1 MASIPSISTRATPAE
16 IQRFARAVKNFLESG
31 GLSLDTKAIAS
42 QIDRALR
49 DYEEQTTDLTP
60 PGPPE
65 NLVVTGLFDKIML
78 EWGPATGNVAYY
90 EVFRNMVDDLGNAV
104 MVSPRIGAAMW
115 VDTPPDSSLSA
126 TYYYWVRA
134 VSPAG
139 IVGPF
144 NAAAG
149 TPGSTADDPAYVL
162 EVLTGE
168 ITEGQLYQD
177 LNTRIDKI
185 EVHDLAIE
193 ANETAISNEQT
204 VRQDADYA
212 LAQDISTVWAK
223 ANDNTSA
230 IRTEQIARAYGDSA
244 LAQDITTLQ
253 STVGA
258 NTTSL
263 QTKAETSDLNAVY
276 EVKLDINGRVTGFGL
291 VGGATSTEFGINA
304 DRFWVA
310 DPSDSANVKIPF
322 VIDNGQVVMD
332 VALIRDATI
341 TNAKIKSVAAD
352 KITAGTI
359 TAAITTI
366 GQYLRS
372 SDSTVVL
379 DMANKL
385 FKMRSSAGH
394 EVEITPG
401 SVKFKRYGVALPI
414 FEFTGDAVII
424 RNTSGQTLLQ
434 SGGYIQYDM
443 VDGGPPSDADKTGS
457 NKAYDTYRV
466 GGDYQDSIVRAG
478 NKITASNQATYI
490 SSLLVGNAWI
500 GNAAVNTLQ
509 IAGNAVTVPVSAKS
523 GTALASAPTSGGYGW
538 LTVFSFPMNS
548 EGQPIHVSATFDLRA
563 VGAGDLYVKVKY
575 TVGSTSVPER
585 DLAHSYAYS
594 GTSVIESPA
603 FTVMDELPGT
613 STSQTITMQVG
624 MYTATNASSN
634 RIDIND
640 RRLLALGVKR

>member
-49 DYEEQTTDLTP
+49 DYEERSNDLTP

-90 EVFRNMVDDLGNAV
+90 EVFRNMEDDLGNAV

-139 IVGPF
+139 IAGPF

-149 TPGSTADDPAYVL
+149 TPGSTADDPGFL
-162 EVLTGE
+162 MEVL
-168 ITEGQLYQD
+168 
-177 LNTRIDKI
+177 
-185 EVHDLAIE
+185 
-193 ANETAISNEQT
+193 
-204 VRQDADYA
+204 ADHYG
-212 LAQDISTVWAK
+212 D
-223 ANDNTSA
+223 TSA
-230 IRTEQIARAYGDSA
+230 SPFFQVDDPIEINGVTVPAGTYIKTGFFHEAQITSA
-244 LAQDITTLQ
+244 L
-253 STVGA
+253 
-258 NTTSL
+258 
-263 QTKAETSDLNAVY
+263 
-276 EVKLDINGRVTGFGL
+276 
-291 VGGATSTEFGINA
+291 
-304 DRFWVA
+304 
-310 DPSDSANVKIPF
+310 
-322 VIDNGQVVMD
+322 
-332 VALIRDATI
+332 
-341 TNAKIKSVAAD
+341 IKSLGAD

-500 GNAAVNTLQ
+500 GNAAVGTLS
-509 IAGNAVTVPVSAKS
+509 IAGRAVTFPVYGESTGGTVNINKEGAAGGTEIFIITFDFTTEYDEKNTVTYGGTLYIKEGSTVIHSEYVGKTVSVGTRSRWRHTYIANFDTSVTRTYEYDVYFVGDGLYHIGCTGIKVSA
-523 GTALASAPTSGGYGW
+523 
-538 LTVFSFPMNS
+538 
-548 EGQPIHVSATFDLRA
+548 I
-563 VGAGDLYVKVKY
+563 GA
-575 TVGSTSVPER
+575 
-585 DLAHSYAYS
+585 
-594 GTSVIESPA
+594 
-603 FTVMDELPGT
+603 
-613 STSQTITMQVG
+613 
-624 MYTATNASSN
+624 
-634 RIDIND
+634 
-640 RRLLALGVKR
+640 KR